1 MKSLLLLTL
10 FAVMLTGCT
19 IDFGDA
25 GRTERAR
32 IYANAAVQE
41 EQQRRMAEE
50 ARAREQRLAE
60 EARAQA
66 QVNTE
71 YARQDGKT
79 ERSQTT
85 LIIVIVLVA
94 GVLGLVWLRESGKT
108 RREFARL
115 GLLNQ
120 PRYSPP
126 QLPELGAYRR
136 QQPAIIVV
144 SDERDLRTYARSVG
158 GKLAID
164 DQGYKVYLPDGQMQR
179 LLPMKDDEA

>member
-1 MKSLLLLTL
+1 LTL
-10 FAVMLTGCT
+10 LLTGCT

-32 IYANAAVQE
+32 IYANATVQE
-41 EQQRRMAEE
+41 EQQRRLAEE

-66 QVNTE
+66 LTNTE

-85 LIIVIVLVA
+85 LIVVIVLVA
-94 GVLGLVWLRESGKT
+94 GVLGLVWLK
-108 RREFARL
+108 
-115 GLLNQ
+115 
-120 PRYSPP
+120 
-126 QLPELGAYRR
+126 LPE
-136 QQPAIIVV
+136 QPMIIVV

-158 GKLAID
+158 GRLAID
-164 DQGYKVYLPDGQMQR
+164 NQGYKVYLPDGQTQR
-179 LLPMKDDEA
+179 LLPMREDDV